1 MKPETQN
8 PKPETTFPAGFS
20 AAGIACGLKQSGKPD
35 MALISSDRPC
45 ACAATFTTNVFAAAP
60 VIFDRD
66 LLARTRGNGIRA
78 VVINAGNANAVTGE
92 QGLRDAA
99 EMARATETALNLP
112 ADSAFVMST
121 GVIGHPLPMDT
132 VRAGISAAA
141 KQVSPVGFSAAAE
154 AIMTTDTVPKTVFLQ
169 MELGGRTI
177 SLAGMAKGSGM
188 IHPNMATMLAVIT
201 TDAPVAAADLQ
212 KSLHRAVE
220 ISFNRI
226 SVDGDTSTN
235 DTVLVLANGAA
246 GGENLRGDELVQFAG
261 ALENV
266 CVRLAKK
273 IARDGEGATKLV
285 EIRVTGAQSET
296 DAVRAAET
304 IATSPL
310 SKTALFGNDPN
321 WGRFLAAV
329 GRSGAQVD
337 PARASLWLA
346 AGDTRMQLVGAGQP
360 LAFDAA
366 AMSAAL
372 AANTDIFITVDLGIG
387 TAEAVYWTCDLS
399 YKYVEINA
407 EYHT

>member
-1 MKPETQN
+1 MNPESI
-8 PKPETTFPAGFS
+8 FPTGFS
-20 AAGIACGLKQSGKPD
+20 AAGVACGLKQSGNPD
-35 MALISSDRPC
+35 VALIVSERPC
-45 ACAATFTTNVFAAAP
+45 AFAATFTTNVFAAAP
-60 VIFDRD
+60 VEYDRA
-66 LLARTRGNGIRA
+66 LLARTHGDGLRA

-92 QGLRDAA
+92 QGMRDAA
-99 EMARATETALNLP
+99 EMARATESALNLP

-121 GVIGHPLPMDT
+121 GVIGHPMPMDT

-141 KQVSPVGFSAAAE
+141 KAVSPTGFSAATE
-154 AIMTTDTVPKTVFLQ
+154 AIMTTDTVPKTASIAL
-169 MELGGRTI
+169 ELGGRTVQI
-177 SLAGMAKGSGM
+177 AGMAKGSGM

-201 TDAPVAAADLQ
+201 TDAPLAAADLQ
-212 KSLHRAVE
+212 TLLRRAVDV
-220 ISFNRI
+220 SFNRI

-235 DTVLVLANGAA
+235 DTVVALANGAA
-246 GGENLRGDELVQFAG
+246 GGENLRGDELAQFAG

-296 DAVRAAET
+296 DAVRAAQT

-337 PARASLWLA
+337 PARASLWLS
-346 AGDTRMQLVGAGQP
+346 AGDVRMQLVGAGQP
-360 LAFDAA
+360 LPFDAA
-366 AMSAAL
+366 AMSGAL
-372 AANTDIFITVDLGIG
+372 AANTDVTIEVDLGIG
-387 TAEAVYWTCDLS
+387 AAEAVYWTCDFS

>member
-1 MKPETQN
+1 MKPETV
-8 PKPETTFPAGFS
+8 FPTDFS
-20 AAGIACGLKQSGKPD
+20 AAGVACGLKQSGKPD
-35 MALISSDRPC
+35 IALILSERPC
-45 ACAATFTTNVFAAAP
+45 AFAATFTTNVFAAAP
-60 VIFDRD
+60 VIFDRA
-66 LLARTRGNGIRA
+66 LLARTGGDGLRA

-99 EMARATETALNLP
+99 VMAHATESALNLP
-112 ADSAFVMST
+112 ADSVFVMST

-132 VRAGISAAA
+132 VRAGISVAARTVA
-141 KQVSPVGFSAAAE
+141 ADGFPTAAE
-154 AIMTTDTVPKTVFLQ
+154 AIMTTDTVPKMTTIALKID
-169 MELGGRTI
+169 GRTI
-177 SLAGMAKGSGM
+177 HIAGMAKGSGM
-188 IHPNMATMLAVIT
+188 IHPDMATMLAVII
-201 TDAPVAAADLQ
+201 TDAPIAPADLNAA
-212 KSLHRAVE
+212 LHRAVDV
-220 ISFNRI
+220 SFNRI
-226 SVDGDTSTN
+226 SVDGDSSTN
-235 DTVLVLANGAA
+235 DTVVALANGAA
-246 GGENLRGDELVQFAG
+246 GGGMLDGAGLAQFTD
-261 ALENV
+261 ALTHV

-285 EIRVTGAQSET
+285 EIRVTGAASEA
-296 DAVRAAET
+296 DAARAAAT

-346 AGDTRMQLVGAGQP
+346 AGDTRMQLVAQGQP
-360 LAFDAA
+360 LPFDAA

-372 AANTDIFITVDLGIG
+372 ADNTEVVIDVDLGVG
-387 TAEAVYWTCDLS
+387 AADAVYWTCDLS

>member
-1 MKPETQN
+1 MTN
-8 PKPETTFPAGFS
+8 FSVSGFS
-20 AAGIACGLKQSGKPD
+20 AAGVACGLKQSGKPD
-35 MALISSDRPC
+35 LALIVSDRPC
-45 ACAATFTTNVFAAAP
+45 AFAATFTTNIFAAAP
-60 VIFDRD
+60 VEYDRD
-66 LLARTRGNGIRA
+66 LLARTHGNGLRA
-78 VVINAGNANAVTGE
+78 VAINAGNANAVTGE

-99 EMARATETALNLP
+99 EMARATETALILP
-112 ADSAFVMST
+112 ADSTFVMST
-121 GVIGHPLPMDT
+121 GVIGHPLPMDI

-141 KQVSPVGFSAAAE
+141 KTVSPQGFSMAAE
-154 AIMTTDTVPKTVFLQ
+154 AIMTTDTVLKIASIALE
-169 MELGGRTI
+169 MGGRTVRI
-177 SLAGMAKGSGM
+177 AGMAKGSGM

-201 TDAPVAAADLQ
+201 TDAPLAPADLQ
-212 KSLHRAVE
+212 TLLRRAVAV
-220 ISFNRI
+220 SFNRI

-235 DTVLVLANGAA
+235 DTVVALANGAV
-246 GGENLRGDELVQFAG
+246 GGENLNGDELAQFAG

-285 EIRVTGAQSET
+285 EIRVTGAASEA

-337 PARASLWLA
+337 PTRASLWLA
-346 AGDTRMQLVGAGQP
+346 AGDVRLQLVGAGQP
-360 LAFDAA
+360 LPFNAEK
-366 AMSAAL
+366 MSAAL
-372 AANTDIFITVDLGIG
+372 AANSDIFITVDVGIG